1 MPRFPDGTTSHS
13 ADTTILNLVKE
24 IKIAREN
31 WQNTASLFANACDD
45 VWLSKMGEIE
55 RLESHYRSL
64 QDQLCHHIEQSFKV
78 E

>member
-13 ADTTILNLVKE
+13 ADITILNLVKE
-24 IKIAREN
+24 IKIARET

-64 QDQLCHHIEQSFKV
+64 QDQLCQHIEQSFKV